1 MKVESLSPPGFRPR
15 CPVYRGEK
23 GGLTPQE
30 EDIDYFVDN
39 SSSYTYLDRGFE
51 ILITPPLTPKL
62 DVMKLF
68 LDTAIVSDIEDR
80 FNTSLISGITTNPT
94 LIKKTKRNPWDV
106 YKDIIELG
114 VDDLSIEV
122 NGDDSQELVRNAM
135 TAHGNYGNVATIKLP
150 CTIEGLKACKYL
162 SNIGIRVNM
171 TLVFSVSQ
179 ALLCGLAGATY
190 VSPFIGRMD
199 DNSLDGMKLINDI
212 SNVFKKQFI
221 NTLILAASVRDAQ
234 SVGVAFG
241 LGADICTV
249 PPKVFDDMA
258 KHVLTDKGLEQF
270 KKDSE
275 G

>member
-1 MKVESLSPPGFRPR
+1 
-15 CPVYRGEK
+15 
-23 GGLTPQE
+23 
-30 EDIDYFVDN
+30 
-39 SSSYTYLDRGFE
+39 
-51 ILITPPLTPKL
+51 
-62 DVMKLF
+62 MKLF
-68 LDTAIVSDIEDR
+68 LDTAIVSDVIDR
-80 FNTSLISGITTNPT
+80 FDTGLIAGVTTNPT
-94 LIKKTKRNPWDV
+94 LIKKSGRDPWDV
-106 YKDIIELG
+106 YNDIIELG

-122 NGDDSQELVRNAM
+122 FGEDSKELVRNGM
-135 TAHGNYGNVATIKLP
+135 TAHSNYGNVATIKLP

-179 ALLCGLAGATY
+179 ALLCGLAGAMY

-234 SVGVAFG
+234 SVGVAFSV
-241 LGADICTV
+241 GADICTV

-270 KKDSE
+270 QRDFE

>member
-1 MKVESLSPPGFRPR
+1 
-15 CPVYRGEK
+15 
-23 GGLTPQE
+23 
-30 EDIDYFVDN
+30 
-39 SSSYTYLDRGFE
+39 
-51 ILITPPLTPKL
+51 
-62 DVMKLF
+62 MKLF

-80 FNTSLISGITTNPT
+80 FNTGLIDGITTNPT
-94 LIKKTKRNPWDV
+94 LIKQSGRDPWHV

-122 NGDDSQELVRNAM
+122 YGEDSKELVRNAM
-135 TAHGNYGNVATIKLP
+135 TAHGNCGNVATIKLP
-150 CTIEGLKACKYL
+150 CTIEGLKACQYL
-162 SNIGIRVNM
+162 SNINIRVNM

-212 SNVFKKQFI
+212 SNVFTKQSI
-221 NTLILAASVRDAQ
+221 NTFILAASVRDSQ

-249 PPKVFDDMA
+249 PPKVFDSMVS
-258 KHVLTDKGLEQF
+258 HVLTDKGLEQF
-270 KKDSE
+270 NADFLA
-275 G
+275 